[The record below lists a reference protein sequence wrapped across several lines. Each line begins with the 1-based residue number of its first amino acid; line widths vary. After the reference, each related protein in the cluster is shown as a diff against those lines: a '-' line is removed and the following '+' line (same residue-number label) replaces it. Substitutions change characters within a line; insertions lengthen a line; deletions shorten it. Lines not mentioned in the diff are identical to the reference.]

1 MEKTECSYCGE
12 SFPHGKQFLMMNVD
26 IPLCDGEDV
35 KTLFNLDFCSK
46 ECARIFFIEIGKGL
60 NKPMPEN
67 LALINL
73 ILDGKVRINHR
84 SL

>member
-46 ECARIFFIEIGKGL
+46 ECARIFFY
-60 NKPMPEN
+60 
-67 LALINL
+67 
-73 ILDGKVRINHR
+73 
-84 SL
+84 